1 MEHEILLLLR
11 ERISTKEKQS
21 HILKPFRNAK
31 RSDFEQIINLN
42 TWKNKYYH
50 LMKPDVRIKMTDWA
64 DEIFAWWNSLI
75 TMTPAFCVWTNDICF

>member
-1 MEHEILLLLR
+1 MQNIFMEHEILLLLR

-42 TWKNKYYH
+42 T
-50 LMKPDVRIKMTDWA
+50 
-64 DEIFAWWNSLI
+64 
-75 TMTPAFCVWTNDICF
+75 